1 MGFKRPN
8 ETEYAEMLAAVK
20 PLVGKYT
27 IVNVVAGRGHDCGG
41 LICDI
46 KKGSKLIGTY
56 HDDGWGG
63 EPEVNIFDLKDYN
76 ELLKF
81 IQSSGTC
88 EITDAAYGMKTSYD
102 NEIYTI
108 TSFIELL
115 SDLKYDKKWVKL
127 TNSKL
132 IYGVSRNSYN
142 IINWKGVKTLND
154 MVTKYNDRGVVY
166 LQKKIDDLV
175 KDGKNVLTNPEYLTK
190 LGIKINK

>member
-1 MGFKRPN
+1 
-8 ETEYAEMLAAVK
+8 
-20 PLVGKYT
+20 
-27 IVNVVAGRGHDCGG
+27 
-41 LICDI
+41 
-46 KKGSKLIGTY
+46 
-56 HDDGWGG
+56 
-63 EPEVNIFDLKDYN
+63 
-76 ELLKF
+76 
-81 IQSSGTC
+81 
-88 EITDAAYGMKTSYD
+88 MKTSYD
-102 NEIYTI
+102 NENYTI

-132 IYGVSRNSYN
+132 IYGASRNSYN
-142 IINWKGVKTLND
+142 VVNWKGVKTLND